1 MTWRRCSGPTVATA
15 AAMAEGAA
23 RRRLAQVAVGAG
35 LAAGT
40 SAVAGGLGSL
50 AGAAYFAR
58 KVLTPDRRRPD
69 DVEVRDV
76 QGAAVVLSATE
87 ETVVPGRYGIW
98 LDGGAGHARVG
109 EILDTDPVGEVVTR
123 ELLGVDA
130 GVLAAGPARWNAYFW
145 GAPPDLALGLETRH
159 IAVRA
164 ELGHLPAWVVPAHD
178 RGVGDLW
185 AVLVHGRGAR
195 REETLRAIRPLRAAG
210 WTSLVPNYRNDPGVV
225 AGPDGRYNLGL
236 SEWRDVEAA
245 VRYAVRHGARKV
257 MIAGWSMGGAIT
269 LQFLDRSPMA
279 RMVRGVVLDGPVID
293 WGDVL
298 THHGR
303 LNHVPGPVLGLSRA
317 MMGRTWGK
325 RLVGVHD
332 VLDVARTD
340 WVSRAEELRHRVL
353 LIHSA
358 DDEFV
363 PVGPSRALAHR
374 RPDLVDYEEFTVA
387 RHCKEWNVDPDRW
400 ERVVTEFATEV
411 SA

>member
-1 MTWRRCSGPTVATA
+1 VSESRTRS
-15 AAMAEGAA
+15 
-23 RRRLAQVAVGAG
+23 RLAQVAVGAG

-40 SAVAGGLGSL
+40 SALAGGLGSL

-58 KVLTPDRRRPD
+58 RVLTPDRRRPD
-69 DVEVRDV
+69 DVEVLAIHGD
-76 QGAAVVLSATE
+76 GVVLGATE
-87 ETVVPGRYGIW
+87 ETVVPGRYGLW
-98 LDGGAGHARVG
+98 LDGGAGHARIG
-109 EILDTDPVGEVVTR
+109 EILDTDPGGQAVTR
-123 ELLGVDA
+123 ELLALDVGT
-130 GVLAAGPARWNAYFW
+130 LTPGPARWNSYFW
-145 GAPPDLALGLETRH
+145 GAPPDVSLGMPTRH
-159 IAVRA
+159 VSLRA
-164 ELGHLPAWVVPAHD
+164 ELGRLPAWVVPAHD
-178 RGVGDLW
+178 RGVGDQW

-195 REETLRAIRPLRAAG
+195 REETLRAMGPLRRAG
-210 WTSLVPNYRNDPGVV
+210 WTCLVPNYRNDEGVLS
-225 AGPDGRYNLGL
+225 GPDGRYNLGL
-236 SEWRDVEAA
+236 SEWRDVEAS
-245 VRYAVRHGARKV
+245 VRYAVRNGARRV
-257 MIAGWSMGGAIT
+257 MVVGWSMGGAIT

-279 RMVRGVVLDGPVID
+279 RLVKGVVLDGPVID

-298 THHGR
+298 AHHGR
-303 LNHVPGPVLGLSRA
+303 LNHVPAPVLGLSRA

-340 WVSRAEELRHRVL
+340 WVTRAEELRHRIL

-387 RHCKEWNVDPDRW
+387 RHCKEWNVDPERW
-400 ERVVTEFATEV
+400 ERVVTEFAREL

>member
-1 MTWRRCSGPTVATA
+1 MSESRTRS
-15 AAMAEGAA
+15 
-23 RRRLAQVAVGAG
+23 RLAQVAVGAG

-40 SAVAGGLGSL
+40 SALAGGLGSL

-58 KVLTPDRRRPD
+58 RVLTPDRRRPD
-69 DVEVRDV
+69 DVEVLAIHGD
-76 QGAAVVLSATE
+76 GVVLGATE
-87 ETVVPGRYGIW
+87 ETVVPGRYGLW
-98 LDGGAGHARVG
+98 LDGGAGHARIG
-109 EILDTDPVGEVVTR
+109 EILDTDPGGQAVTR
-123 ELLGVDA
+123 ELLALDVGT
-130 GVLAAGPARWNAYFW
+130 LTPGPARWNSYFW
-145 GAPPDLALGLETRH
+145 GAPPDVSLGLPTRH
-159 IAVRA
+159 VSLRA
-164 ELGHLPAWVVPAHD
+164 ELGRLPAWVVPAHD
-178 RGVGDLW
+178 RGVGDQW

-195 REETLRAIRPLRAAG
+195 REETLRAMGPLRRAG
-210 WTSLVPNYRNDPGVV
+210 WTCLVPNYRNDEGVLS
-225 AGPDGRYNLGL
+225 GPDGRYNLGL
-236 SEWRDVEAA
+236 SEWRDVEAS
-245 VRYAVRHGARKV
+245 VRYAVRNGARRV
-257 MIAGWSMGGAIT
+257 MVVGWSMGGAIT

-279 RMVRGVVLDGPVID
+279 RLVKGVVLDGPVID

-298 THHGR
+298 AHHGR
-303 LNHVPGPVLGLSRA
+303 LNHVPAPVLGLSRA

-340 WVSRAEELRHRVL
+340 WVTRAEELRHRIL

-387 RHCKEWNVDPDRW
+387 RHCKEWNVDPERW
-400 ERVVTEFATEV
+400 ERVVTEFAREL